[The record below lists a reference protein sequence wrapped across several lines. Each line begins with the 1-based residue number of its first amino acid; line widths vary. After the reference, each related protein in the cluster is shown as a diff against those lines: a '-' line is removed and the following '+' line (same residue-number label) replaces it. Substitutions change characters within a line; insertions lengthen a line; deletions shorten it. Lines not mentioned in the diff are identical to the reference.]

1 MNNRLSILTF
11 LVLMQCLSACS
22 SRIVSTNYY
31 NLNQHELLKIE
42 EKYKWLN
49 NQKPFT
55 LAFTDKEFNIVS
67 LEMITDTL
75 TYIYEFN
82 TREKRL
88 EDSLTKYG
96 YSAVAIMDIMR
107 RMQQIKCAWI
117 TSFDYY
123 VNDRERNLVFISIK
137 PRVIRQLFSPPKYYI
152 LAYFE
157 QPQVFDKQGR
167 LLDGRR
173 SNRLRKLKGQVFT
186 RITDR
191 ICYTVAEKYR

>member
-1 MNNRLSILTF
+1 MNNRLYILPF
-11 LVLMQCLSACS
+11 LAVLQFLSACS
-22 SRIVSTNYY
+22 SKIVSNNYY
-31 NLNQHELLKIE
+31 NLNQDELLRIE
-42 EKYKWLN
+42 EKYKRLN

-55 LAFTDKEFNIVS
+55 LSFTDKDFNIVS

-82 TREKRL
+82 TRETNL
-88 EDSLTKYG
+88 ADTLTKYG
-96 YSAVAIMDIMR
+96 YATSGILDIMR
-107 RMQQIKCAWI
+107 RMQQIKCTWI

-137 PRVIRQLFSPPKYYI
+137 PRVIRQLFSPPKYLI
-152 LAYFE
+152 LAYFD
-157 QPQVFDKQGR
+157 QPQVFDNQGR

-173 SNRLRKLKGQVFT
+173 TKRLRKLKGQVFT

>member
-1 MNNRLSILTF
+1 MNNRLFILPF
-11 LVLMQCLSACS
+11 FVLIQLLTACT
-22 SRIVSTNYY
+22 SRIVSNNYY
-31 NLNQHELLKIE
+31 NLHQDDLLKIE
-42 EKYKWLN
+42 EKYKRLN

-55 LAFTDKEFNIVS
+55 LSFTDKDFNIVS
-67 LEMITDTL
+67 LEMLTDTL

-82 TREKRL
+82 TKEKRL
-88 EDSLTKYG
+88 ADTLTKYG
-96 YSAVAIMDIMR
+96 YAAPEVMDIMR
-107 RMQQIKCAWI
+107 RMQQIKCTWI

-137 PRVIRQLFSPPKYYI
+137 PRVIRQLFSPPKYFI

-157 QPQVFDKQGR
+157 QPQIFDKQGR

-173 SNRLRKLKGQVFT
+173 TSRLRKLKGQVFT

-191 ICYTVAEKYR
+191 ICYSVAEKYR